1 MRTHHNMFSRI
12 ISFCLCICIVFLLLG
27 ESVIA
32 TANGSEEVNERES
45 DGGSQG
51 VSHGVTVSFAPPE
64 GQETVK
70 VGYPGIM
77 ALSATVSSANSG
89 DASIK
94 IYLPAGVEQYM
105 TQFTEKNGYKIEAGI
120 QTAQGEIKNA
130 VIYLLMDQDRP
141 YLSFSLE
148 QGETLNTQ
156 IRFDLPKGFTQ
167 GMTIPVKDTGE
178 DKDIIVTTTIDP
190 VEIRGGV
197 LTFTADFDWEGVT
210 KTESKQENSK
220 VAVVKQKTGSVNE
233 DDLPL
238 ILARDLVYTIGAN
251 SKNGGLGTIFTKK
264 ATLTDKLTLPQY
276 VTFVKSGELTVD
288 TSNDSTWLLKSNDG
302 TVVATIAPSKLEG
315 ISQGVEISRRISSA
329 SISSDKKTLE
339 FVYEQTADY
348 SEAIENI
355 DPENI
360 GTNNICEMPNPNLT
374 VTLAKEQLYVEKE
387 VLDGTY
393 AIKNH
398 VDFSAEPW
406 VTDKMVTSF
415 KDTTT
420 TIVAPE
426 EDFTVKK
433 FSSVSKEDGRMVL
446 TYRIEVHEETGVIG
460 LSGVTIRD
468 TLPDEV
474 ELAETGSS
482 EYTVKTENGK
492 TVLYWEN
499 QTIPAGGTLTKTV
512 KVKVKSSV
520 APNTEII
527 NKAEASVEGGEWK
540 SCSVTDTA
548 ISPAA
553 NITIKKTNN
562 KGNSASV
569 YEDDTITYTVRI
581 ENSGL
586 DSVKITPTDQ
596 LPAQIVDPRAYQY
609 SDDGKTW
616 VDYASGSVTY
626 NATSHTL
633 TFPAYTLDNDPSTS
647 YRPTIY
653 LRFTGTVQGTADMG
667 TNKQIINTAIA
678 NSELGNKESS
688 SIVLVRE
695 RLPKLLLNKESG
707 TPLEN
712 PSREDL
718 YSIPYTLTIRNEG
731 DETKD
736 VDNVRI
742 TDIMSGG
749 LMPKPDPGDSGT
761 ITGKWKLGDNEED
774 IVGTYVRQGTSYY
787 ITWNIPSM
795 PGGTTSTPTTASI
808 TYEGSIYVPANSSG
822 TVSSISASNLAKLE
836 WKGGS
841 GGTYSKT
848 TNFKPDPSMS
858 KYIYS
863 INGETQ
869 ADGMRSAPIYVGD
882 TIVYRLMVKNTGNA
896 ATVAVV
902 TDDLPEPYTSHNN
915 DSEFQWKLGEN
926 VIITNSQFGQATM
939 AEGSNRICW
948 ENVRIP
954 AGGTLYA
961 DVKLVFPGIETGEAG
976 VKQFISAFTL
986 SSSVRNLSN
995 TMTMTAPDPA
1005 NLKQLKVWTAKVTH
1019 TTNPTKLNI
1028 SKSAT
1033 LEGSTAVPE
1042 AGKALVVKGGNSA
1055 VFTLSGFGTTE
1066 AVANMRVIDDLADVR
1081 NYMTLTKIE
1090 TGSYSGISAYDLI
1103 LRYSGDSSKTK
1114 TIHISTPA
1122 NGQTITENLADV
1134 VSVTWEFGTVP
1145 SLTVTSAPKLTM
1157 QAKEETRGNAR
1168 NRVTLNY
1175 NERQEQANAP
1185 VTVIYSGNLKKS
1197 AMKDG
1202 KPVDNTTNPL
1212 NPGDYVT
1219 FTINYKNMSD
1229 KSLTVNSANPLK
1241 DYLTTKGLEPGEI
1254 TVNSYV
1260 VDEGNNRLDNTVLP
1274 KTVTITAADVSSAN
1288 AKIINFTLKKPLAP
1302 GDMVVISYRVQ
1313 ISDAFEKSQADK
1325 NQGKD
1330 TSWGITGGQAPN
1342 LIMLHNHVTIVQDG
1356 VDLSE
1361 GTDFYY
1367 KKGEDL
1373 LYFQKSVSGFSTVS
1387 TRQRGN
1393 VGVAGDR
1400 DVADLSFWGDSRSSY
1415 NADGTHES
1423 LDYVRYMIV
1432 IANDSAS
1439 GTDLAVQQID
1449 DILPENACSYVYN
1462 TKPYTFGPL
1471 LLAPAHKQMTANG
1484 YNFQYDAV
1492 FGYTYIGP
1500 LNNFSLSTDKIAQI
1514 AKVCLNGVPDGYT
1527 LVGGKIS
1534 ANRVSGAANTTYRFT
1549 LTNTSGG
1556 NLVLKPGQAFVFCYG
1571 VAVDRNTNPDP
1582 AQWDNTA
1589 TLKTGQDFRVTEN
1602 PGFMTAKKIINGKEV
1617 IRNMA
1622 DGERIA
1628 AKTYKATVTIY
1639 PPSYEVGIDKAAAGC
1654 VAGSVGKEMTW
1665 EQATTGAV
1673 KSINTLRFGDVVCWD
1688 ITVKNTGNTN
1698 ITNATITDDI
1708 PYPYAIITN
1717 GSTVAKEISGE
1728 TIPLTGTVT
1737 TTTTSPKN
1745 GEAHQRV
1752 TISGVSLAAGKT
1764 ATIRIYTRYTAADL
1778 YSINYINTAQFTL
1791 GGDVR
1796 VSSGLPVYN
1805 SDNTYLIGVK
1815 DNASVFPIADS
1826 GSSAVKSVRE
1836 GSNPDNSVS
1845 GSDAVNYISIK
1856 KGGNARYTCSVRN
1869 TSDATYTNFVLIDKV
1884 PAINDTGVVNTS
1896 SSRGSTFQFYIW
1908 SNPNFVV
1915 KLNNTTLTAGTDY
1928 VISYTTAVP
1937 STGYTVDD
1945 WKGGGTNFSTTVAP
1959 NTAKAFRLQLMDTAE
1974 FKPGAE
1980 LTVEFSGGPG
1990 SSSTAGSIGWNSFGY
2005 AYTTQQVPR
2014 VYAEPA
2020 KVGIM
2025 LCWNFSFTKVAAENT
2040 SLRLSG
2046 AEFRLYRL
2054 IGSADDGLIDVN
2066 APASN
2071 WELVSTVI
2079 TDTDGL
2085 VNFQNLP
2092 AGEYRL
2098 VEAKA
2103 PAGRVRPGGQW
2114 KILLTEGT
2122 EQPQIT
2128 AVGSTKPPAF
2138 ISTSDG
2144 KLLLPNRQSVDFPS
2158 SGGIGTI
2165 LFAVGGTILMGGGAL
2180 LLASFSRRSRG
2191 KRCQ

>member
-130 VIYLLMDQDRP
+130 VIYLLKDQDRP

-288 TSNDSTWLLKSNDG
+288 TSNDSAWLLKSSDG

-609 SDDGKTW
+609 SYDGKTW

-1033 LEGSTAVPE
+1033 LEGSTAVPK

-1103 LRYSGDSSKTK
+1103 LRYSDDSSK

-1274 KTVTITAADVSSAN
+1274 KTVTITAADVSSAK
-1288 AKIINFTLKKPLAP
+1288 AKIINFTLEKPLAP

-1387 TRQRGN
+1387 TRPRGN

-1654 VAGSVGKEMTW
+1654 VEGSVGTEMTW

-1717 GSTVAKEISGE
+1717 GSTVAKKISGE

-1764 ATIRIYTRYTAADL
+1764 ATIRIYTRYTAKDL

-1884 PAINDTGVVNTS
+1884 PAVNDTGVVNTS
-1896 SSRGSTFQFYIW
+1896 SSRGSTFPFYIW

-1937 STGYTVDD
+1937 ATGYTVDD

-2040 SLRLSG
+2040 SLPLSG

-2066 APASN
+2066 ATASN

-2103 PAGRVRPGGQW
+2103 PAGRIRPGGQW

-2138 ISTSDG
+2138 ISTSAG

-2165 LFAVGGTILMGGGAL
+2165 LFAVGGTVLMGGGAL
-2180 LLASFSRRSRG
+2180 LLLLAFFSRRSRG